1 MIPDKS
7 MVPTVGAFW
16 YTFAC
21 HVWKGIIGILIAY
34 AKKKAKKIQNCSVTD
49 SFNFVK
55 SDSMK
60 LPALSY
66 K

>member
-1 MIPDKS
+1 

-21 HVWKGIIGILIAY
+21 QVWNGIIGILIAY
-34 AKKKAKKIQNCSVTD
+34 AKKNAKNIQNCSVVD
-49 SFNFVK
+49 KFNFVK

-60 LPALSY
+60 LPALVY